1 MNVELLKSHFDQ
13 IVADPGDDTK
23 LKLVAVELGSM
34 MVRREITK
42 IREWRLLAATTVGK
56 LCDVTSTVNVLMSR
70 AAIFGLRTAAGCAED
85 TIGFD
90 DEHKSD
96 DAIRESQPKWHR
108 IPRQPG
114 LYWFTRGIK
123 SEAIVVSVAG
133 SSEIWCNPVS
143 DPNGCS
149 WLVTP
154 ERGFWLFIPDNRE
167 TAETETP

>member
-1 MNVELLKSHFDQ
+1 MNTELLKSHFDQ
-13 IVADPGDDTK
+13 ILADPGNDAK

-34 MVRREITK
+34 MTRREITK
-42 IREWRLLAATTVGK
+42 IREWRLLAATTVRK
-56 LCDVTSTVNVLMSR
+56 LYDVTPTVGVIMSR
-70 AAIFGLRTAAGCAED
+70 SVIFGLMAVAGCVED

-90 DEHKSD
+90 NEHKSD

-108 IPRQPG
+108 MPRQPG

-123 SEAIVVSVAG
+123 SEAVLMFVTG
-133 SSEIWCNPVS
+133 SPEMWCNPVS

-149 WLVTP
+149 RLVTP